1 MSVAHHLRSSSIT
14 MTIGSKIC
22 IFCLVCKGI
31 HNGHTTSNTRPFDVD
46 ITLIRQKPN
55 FNNFPHHF
63 HILFQCN
70 FADQNIQ
77 IVSTYLFRC
86 NVDGWKIHVVSTY
99 FFDVILMVKN
109 QVVSTYFFRCNFTG
123 WKIQVVSTYFS
134 WRNFAGRNIHVFPTY
149 FFRQNFDG
157 QKNPCCS
164 HVLFWTKFRWAKL
177 QHRFWLSYK
186 VMETFEEVFL
196 C

>member
-1 MSVAHHLRSSSIT
+1 MRVAHHLTSSRIT
-14 MTIGSKIC
+14 VTIESKIF
-22 IFCLVCKGI
+22 ILVCKSI
-31 HNGHTTSNTRPFDVD
+31 HKGHKMSNTRRFDVD

-55 FNNFPHHF
+55 FSNFSHHF

-86 NVDGWKIHVVSTY
+86 NVDGWKIHHVSTY
-99 FFDVILMVKN
+99 FFDVILMVKK
-109 QVVSTYFFRCNFTG
+109 QVVSTYFFWCNFTG

-164 HVLFWTKFRWAKL
+164 HVLFWTKFRGAKI
-177 QHRFWLSYK
+177 QHRIWFS
-186 VMETFEEVFL
+186 
-196 C
+196 